1 MDRIIQFS
9 THDKVLSG
17 LFIECKLF
25 KDYITFFTTPPR
37 RLNLK
42 QVERNLQDVINT
54 ITNVLDRFKR
64 WSACLQRMKD
74 LCEFKYHLI
83 VIRDKLFI
91 KDDDMRDL
99 DALNERWNVSQGDII
114 AILEDI
120 LDMFQRRNE
129 VPQIDI

>member
-1 MDRIIQFS
+1 
-9 THDKVLSG
+9 
-17 LFIECKLF
+17 
-25 KDYITFFTTPPR
+25 
-37 RLNLK
+37 
-42 QVERNLQDVINT
+42 
-54 ITNVLDRFKR
+54 
-64 WSACLQRMKD
+64 MKD

-99 DALNERWNVSQGDII
+99 DALNERWDVSQGDII